1 MVEEGSEDLVTR
13 LRRHRRLSES
23 ESAREVRAHDL
34 IAADGGHG
42 FFGREKDILLEVG
55 TGKDT
60 HILERSLNYPD
71 QFHIGIEQTRKKF
84 EMMLHKAET
93 LACKENLKLLHADAS
108 VAVDECFLA
117 ESLAGVFLL
126 FPDPWPKD
134 RHARRRLLQT
144 SFLSQIASKLR
155 PAAPLEIRTDD
166 GDYARQAHQCL
177 LEIDSLENMMDGQS
191 WLESPLDPHSHIETI
206 FENRFRTEGKP
217 IYYFYL
223 KKKEDDS
230 LA

>member
-1 MVEEGSEDLVTR
+1 MTR
-13 LRRHRRLSES
+13 LSRQRRLSES

-34 IAADGGHG
+34 IAADGGPGILGH
-42 FFGREKDILLEVG
+42 EKDIFLEVG
-55 TGKDT
+55 TGTDT
-60 HILERSLNYPD
+60 HILERSLNHPD
-71 QFHIGIEQTRKKF
+71 QLHIGIEQTRKKF
-84 EMMLHKAET
+84 EMMLRKAER
-93 LACKENLKLLHADAS
+93 LACKENVKLLHADAS
-108 VAVDECFLA
+108 IAVNECFLA
-117 ESLAGVFLL
+117 ESLAGVCLL

-166 GDYARQAHQCL
+166 VEYARQAHQCL
-177 LEIDSLENMMDGQS
+177 LEIDSLENMINGQS
-191 WLESPLDPHSHIETI
+191 WLESPIDPHSHIETI
-206 FENRFRTEGKP
+206 FEHRFRTEGKP

-223 KKKEDDS
+223 KKKEDVS